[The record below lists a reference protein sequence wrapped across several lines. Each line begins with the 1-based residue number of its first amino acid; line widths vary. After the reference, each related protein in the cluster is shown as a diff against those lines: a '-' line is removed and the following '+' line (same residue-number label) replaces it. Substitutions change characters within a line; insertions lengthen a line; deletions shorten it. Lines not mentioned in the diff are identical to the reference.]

1 MSRFQLDAGV
11 SHVGFAHQRRPE
23 HRSVTGS
30 VVRPNSRSVP
40 NVKIAL
46 HREHSSGEIAATA
59 VSDKR
64 GAFSMTV
71 PAGRRYVVVGSLGN
85 ERGEVGPF
93 ELTAATAPVLIVLRK
108 KP

>member
-1 MSRFQLDAGV
+1 
-11 SHVGFAHQRRPE
+11 
-23 HRSVTGS
+23 
-30 VVRPNSRSVP
+30 VP
-40 NVKIAL
+40 NVKITL

-64 GAFSMTV
+64 GAFSMSV
-71 PAGRRYVVVGSLGN
+71 PAGRRYVVVGSIGH